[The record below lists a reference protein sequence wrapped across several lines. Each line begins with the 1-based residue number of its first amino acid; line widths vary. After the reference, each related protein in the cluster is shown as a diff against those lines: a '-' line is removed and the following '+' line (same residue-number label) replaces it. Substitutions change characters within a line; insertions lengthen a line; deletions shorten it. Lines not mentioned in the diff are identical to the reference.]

1 MTFSLEQAL
10 AEYFD
15 NSGGG
20 GVSYGG
26 TGLAGQIT
34 GAPTAGSAAPTG
46 SGAGTG
52 SSSGGSVATS
62 NADPDGI
69 LVNLFTG
76 IASFL
81 LTSQTPLTLSAAG
94 PDPYPAGGPRSWSET
109 IKGFIGLEPW
119 RVPVD
124 EWLRESPPGYP
135 QYPAWMKGSVAY
147 HIIPFPSPAGWPDRR
162 SHWSAQRRQAPFR
175 GRGGTG

>member
-26 TGLAGQIT
+26 TGMGGQIT
-34 GAPTAGSAAPTG
+34 GAPTGGSAAPTG

-69 LVNLFTG
+69 WVNLFTG
-76 IASFL
+76 
-81 LTSQTPLTLSAAG
+81 SQVS
-94 PDPYPAGGPRSWSET
+94 Y
-109 IKGFIGLEPW
+109 
-119 RVPVD
+119 
-124 EWLRESPPGYP
+124 
-135 QYPAWMKGSVAY
+135 
-147 HIIPFPSPAGWPDRR
+147 
-162 SHWSAQRRQAPFR
+162 
-175 GRGGTG
+175 

>member
-26 TGLAGQIT
+26 TGMGGQIT
-34 GAPTAGSAAPTG
+34 GAPTGGSAAPSG

-69 LVNLFTG
+69 WVNLF
-76 IASFL
+76 IRDCKFL
-81 LTSQTPLTLSAAG
+81 TDLANTVDLVRRPGRTLYPMVPL
-94 PDPYPAGGPRSWSET
+94 GGPSEA
-109 IKGFIGLEPW
+109 
-119 RVPVD
+119 
-124 EWLRESPPGYP
+124 S
-135 QYPAWMKGSVAY
+135 
-147 HIIPFPSPAGWPDRR
+147 
-162 SHWSAQRRQAPFR
+162 
-175 GRGGTG
+175 